1 MANGFF
7 SYFMEVI
14 DKIRDLFLVMKK
26 KKELDRTKNDP
37 F

>member
-26 KKELDRTKNDP
+26 RQEYDRTKNDS